1 MDLVTNI
8 NSDSEEDL
16 TSFDTTS
23 SGKKY
28 RYVNKAEASHI
39 FLLATNHKLF
49 QQGDFLD
56 WQIMKLNSLI
66 KVNLNS

>member
-1 MDLVTNI
+1 MELT
-8 NSDSEEDL
+8 DSEEDL
-16 TSFDTTS
+16 TSYDTTS

-28 RYVNKAEASHI
+28 RYINKAEISHL

-49 QQGDFLD
+49 QQGDYLD

-66 KVNLNS
+66 KVKIYN